1 MEIKNNNKKN
11 KKGISKLLG
20 WGFIKISAL
29 IAGIIG
35 IVPLLTFIMGIN
47 WVKLDEFL
55 ARELINSYEDA
66 YHHALKVKYESN
78 YDKETSE
85 KNKTKIEKE
94 MMKEFKKIL
103 SKPLY
108 NEVEES
114 ILVLNDY
121 DDIDKFEYKFE
132 YTYENE
138 KGEYSLI
145 VDDENDT
152 IKLIK
157 PYYTKTNRS
166 NNEASGPILS
176 DSRMYKVKRTGWN
189 KYILSERNDD

>member
-1 MEIKNNNKKN
+1 MN
-11 KKGISKLLG
+11 
-20 WGFIKISAL
+20 FII
-29 IAGIIG
+29 
-35 IVPLLTFIMGIN
+35 GIN

-66 YHHALKVKYESN
+66 YHHALKIKYESN
-78 YDKETSE
+78 YDKETNE
-85 KNKTKIEKE
+85 KKKRKIEKE
-94 MMKEFKKIL
+94 MMSKFKQIL
-103 SKPLY
+103 SKSLY
-108 NEVEES
+108 DEVEEG
-114 ILVLNDY
+114 IFVLNHY
-121 DDIDKFEYKFE
+121 DDVDKFEYEFE

-166 NNEASGPILS
+166 NNETSDPILS
-176 DSRMYKVKRTGWN
+176 DSRMYKVKRIGWN